1 MSTNAAGVTEKVP
14 LPILIGNRLSPV
26 GSSAS
31 RGLPVVSSEG
41 ARLELA
47 VPAVDPCMSAASKSA
62 APAAF
67 AGAFLGCLA
76 TLHLSAFGVVPEI
89 ASALVTTLLGGQLL
103 VARSTILLTREFVP
117 AVYGGAF
124 GGMTP
129 VLWLSGIGSDHPIVS
144 AEALFISLSIVCGL
158 AFSAVAVFDAYS
170 GRRFANGYGGRSGA
184 IATVACVFLVQLAVL
199 CGADDRLFHAAR
211 ADLADVNLGSLAPI
225 IAACLTGTMVSLL
238 VLRRER
244 VAAADLADKTFVAS
258 AIALM
263 GLIVIHWIS
272 PTDARLLDAYYAGCF
287 LGMSSRERLKG
298 WIETVLGAVVL
309 ASLIIQVRI
318 FLPGIG
324 GGLGLAAFVTVAVL
338 VALKQFTRFVL
349 PINRSEN
356 MATQLST
363 VRSRADHSVANP
375 QFERRRSTWSEI
387 SWRPAAAIAS
397 LAVAAAVI
405 GGLVWPTQFVSE
417 KSISVATAPVSVV
430 DEVTPDPAALQAEV
444 RSDASDAAT
453 PLGTAEASAGST
465 ASGQNASNENPSEI
479 SAASPAGLRLSSA
492 AVDER
497 AAGSEEPKTAP
508 PVTSEVIAAREPALG
523 ETQKAEDDVTDT
535 ALFREFLQWRA
546 ARVSGVAPTA
556 RQNAAK
562 SHHRLRPPAAIQT
575 AAATNSLSRSTHPS
589 SAAQA
594 TPTTPPVVRPRRPH
608 PGNTTR
614 AAIERVAPASATAS
628 APSL

>member
-1 MSTNAAGVTEKVP
+1 MSTNAAGVTEKVQ
-14 LPILIGNRLSPV
+14 LPILIGNRFSLV

-41 ARLELA
+41 ARLELT
-47 VPAVDPCMSAASKSA
+47 VPAVDPCMSAASKRA
-62 APAAF
+62 ALAAF

-103 VARSTILLTREFVP
+103 VARSTIQLTGELVP

-124 GGMTP
+124 GGMTS
-129 VLWLSGIGSDHPIVS
+129 VLWLSGIGSDHPIVL
-144 AEALFISLSIVCGL
+144 AGALFISLSIVCGL
-158 AFSAVAVFDAYS
+158 AFSAVAVFDNYS
-170 GRRFANGYGGRSGA
+170 GRRLAHGYGGRSGA
-184 IATVACVFLVQLAVL
+184 IATGACVLFVELASL
-199 CGADDRLFHAAR
+199 CGADGRLFRAAR
-211 ADLADVNLGSLAPI
+211 ADLADVSLGSLAPLV
-225 IAACLTGTMVSLL
+225 AACLAGTAVSLL

-244 VAAADLADKTFVAS
+244 VAASDLADKTFVAS
-258 AIALM
+258 LVALI
-263 GLIVIHWIS
+263 GLMVVHLMS
-272 PTDARLLDAYYAGCF
+272 PTDARLLDAFYAGCF
-287 LGMSSRERLKG
+287 LGMSSRERLNG
-298 WIETVLGAVVL
+298 WIEAVLGAVVL
-309 ASLIIQVRI
+309 ACLIVWVSI
-318 FLPGIG
+318 FIPGIG
-324 GGLGLAAFVTVAVL
+324 GGLGLAAFGTVAFL
-338 VALKQFTRFVL
+338 VTLKQFTRFIL

-363 VRSRADHSVANP
+363 VRSQAGLSVANP
-375 QFERRRSTWSEI
+375 QFESRRSTWSEI

-405 GGLVWPTQFVSE
+405 GGLVWPTQFVSK

-453 PLGTAEASAGST
+453 PLGTAEASSGST
-465 ASGQNASNENPSEI
+465 ASAQNASSENPSEI

-562 SHHRLRPPAAIQT
+562 SHHRLRPPAAIPT
-575 AAATNSLSRSTHPS
+575 RAATNSQSRSTHPS

-594 TPTTPPVVRPRRPH
+594 TPTTSPVVRPHRPH
-608 PGNTTR
+608 LGNTTR
-614 AAIERVAPASATAS
+614 AAIEQVAPASATAR
-628 APSL
+628 APAL

>member
-1 MSTNAAGVTEKVP
+1 MSTNAAGVTEKVQ

-31 RGLPVVSSEG
+31 RLPVVSSEG

-47 VPAVDPCMSAASKSA
+47 VPAVDPCMSAASKRA

-103 VARSTILLTREFVP
+103 IARSTILLTREFVP

-124 GGMTP
+124 GGMTS
-129 VLWLSGIGSDHPIVS
+129 VLWLSGIGSDHPIVL
-144 AEALFISLSIVCGL
+144 AGALFISLSIVCGL
-158 AFSAVAVFDAYS
+158 AFSAVAIFDNYS
-170 GRRFANGYGGRSGA
+170 GRRFAVGYGGRSGA
-184 IATVACVFLVQLAVL
+184 IATVACVFFVQLAVL
-199 CGADDRLFHAAR
+199 CGADDRLFHAA

-225 IAACLTGTMVSLL
+225 IAACLTGAMVSLL

-258 AIALM
+258 AIALI
-263 GLIVIHWIS
+263 GLIVVHRIS

-338 VALKQFTRFVL
+338 VTLKQFTRFVL

-363 VRSRADHSVANP
+363 VRSRAGHSVANP

-405 GGLVWPTQFVSE
+405 GGLVWPTQFVSK

-430 DEVTPDPAALQAEV
+430 DEVTPDPAAPQAEV
-444 RSDASDAAT
+444 RSGAIDAAT
-453 PLGTAEASAGST
+453 PLGTAEASPGST
-465 ASGQNASNENPSEI
+465 ASGQNTSSENPSEI

-497 AAGSEEPKTAP
+497 ASGSEEPKTAP

-523 ETQKAEDDVTDT
+523 ETQEAEDDVTHS

-562 SHHRLRPPAAIQT
+562 SHHRLRPPAAIPT
-575 AAATNSLSRSTHPS
+575 PAATNSQSRSTHPS

-594 TPTTPPVVRPRRPH
+594 TPTTSPVVRPRRPH
-608 PGNTTR
+608 LGNTTR
-614 AAIERVAPASATAS
+614 AAIEQVAPASATAS

>member
-1 MSTNAAGVTEKVP
+1 MSTNAAGVTEKVQ

-31 RGLPVVSSEG
+31 RGLPVVSAEG
-41 ARLELA
+41 ARLELT
-47 VPAVDPCMSAASKSA
+47 VPAVDPCMSDASKRA

-124 GGMTP
+124 GGMTS
-129 VLWLSGIGSDHPIVS
+129 VLWLSGIGSDHPIVL
-144 AEALFISLSIVCGL
+144 AGALFVSLSIVCGL
-158 AFSAVAVFDAYS
+158 AFSAVAVFDAHS
-170 GRRFANGYGGRSGA
+170 GRRFTNGYGGRSGA
-184 IATVACVFLVQLAVL
+184 IATVACVFFVQLAVL
-199 CGADDRLFHAAR
+199 CGADGRLFHAAR

-238 VLRRER
+238 ALRRER
-244 VAAADLADKTFVAS
+244 VAAADLADRTFVAS

-263 GLIVIHWIS
+263 GLIVVHRIS

-309 ASLIIQVRI
+309 AGLIIQVRI
-318 FLPGIG
+318 LLPGIG

-338 VALKQFTRFVL
+338 VTLKQLTRFVL

-356 MATQLST
+356 MATQLSIF
-363 VRSRADHSVANP
+363 RSRAGHSVANP
-375 QFERRRSTWSEI
+375 QFERQRSTWSEI

-397 LAVAAAVI
+397 LAVAAVI
-405 GGLVWPTQFVSE
+405 GGLVWPTQFVSK
-417 KSISVATAPVSVV
+417 KSISVATAPVPVV
-430 DEVTPDPAALQAEV
+430 AEVTPDPAAAQAEV

-453 PLGTAEASAGST
+453 PLGTAEASPGST
-465 ASGQNASNENPSEI
+465 ASGQNASSENASEI

-492 AVDER
+492 ALDDR
-497 AAGSEEPKTAP
+497 AARPEEPKTAP
-508 PVTSEVIAAREPALG
+508 PVTSEVIAAREPVLG
-523 ETQKAEDDVTDT
+523 ETQKAEDDVTDS

-546 ARVSGVAPTA
+546 ARVSGAAPTA
-556 RQNAAK
+556 RQKAAK
-562 SHHRLRPPAAIQT
+562 SHHRLRPPVAIPT
-575 AAATNSLSRSTHPS
+575 PVATNSQSRSKHPS

-594 TPTTPPVVRPRRPH
+594 TPTTSPAARPRRPH
-608 PGNTTR
+608 LGNTTR
-614 AAIERVAPASATAS
+614 AAIEQVAPASATAS

>member
-1 MSTNAAGVTEKVP
+1 MSTNAAGVTEKVQ
-14 LPILIGNRLSPV
+14 LPILIGSRLSLV

-31 RGLPVVSSEG
+31 RGLPLVSSEG
-41 ARLELA
+41 ARLELT
-47 VPAVDPCMSAASKSA
+47 VPAVDPCVSAASKRA
-62 APAAF
+62 ALAAF

-103 VARSTILLTREFVP
+103 VARSTIQLTGELVP

-124 GGMTP
+124 GGMTS
-129 VLWLSGIGSDHPIVS
+129 VLWLSGIGSDHPIVL
-144 AEALFISLSIVCGL
+144 AGALFISLSIVCGL
-158 AFSAVAVFDAYS
+158 AFSAVAVFDNYS
-170 GRRFANGYGGRSGA
+170 GRRLAHGYGGRSGA
-184 IATVACVFLVQLAVL
+184 IATGACVLFVELASL
-199 CGADDRLFHAAR
+199 CGADGRLFRAAR
-211 ADLADVNLGSLAPI
+211 ADLADVSLGSLAPLV
-225 IAACLTGTMVSLL
+225 AACLAGTAVSLL

-244 VAAADLADKTFVAS
+244 VAASDLADKTFVAS
-258 AIALM
+258 LVALI
-263 GLIVIHWIS
+263 GLMFVHLMS
-272 PTDARLLDAYYAGCF
+272 PTDARLLDAFYAGCF
-287 LGMSSRERLKG
+287 LGMSSRERLNG
-298 WIETVLGAVVL
+298 WIEAVLGAVVL
-309 ASLIIQVRI
+309 ACLIVWVSI
-318 FLPGIG
+318 FIPGIG
-324 GGLGLAAFVTVAVL
+324 CGLGLAAFGTVAFL
-338 VALKQFTRFVL
+338 VTLKQFTRFIL

-363 VRSRADHSVANP
+363 VRSQAGLSVANP
-375 QFERRRSTWSEI
+375 QFESRRSTWSEI

-405 GGLVWPTQFVSE
+405 GGLVWPTQFVSK

-508 PVTSEVIAAREPALG
+508 PVTSEVIAAREPALD

-562 SHHRLRPPAAIQT
+562 SHHRLRPPAAIPT
-575 AAATNSLSRSTHPS
+575 RAATNSQSRSTHPS

-594 TPTTPPVVRPRRPH
+594 TPTTSPVVRPRRPH
-608 PGNTTR
+608 LGNTTR
-614 AAIERVAPASATAS
+614 AAIEQVAPASTTAS

>member
-1 MSTNAAGVTEKVP
+1 V
-14 LPILIGNRLSPV
+14 
-26 GSSAS
+26 
-31 RGLPVVSSEG
+31 
-41 ARLELA
+41 
-47 VPAVDPCMSAASKSA
+47 SAASKRA
-62 APAAF
+62 ALAAF

-103 VARSTILLTREFVP
+103 VARSTIQLTGELVP

-124 GGMTP
+124 GGMTS
-129 VLWLSGIGSDHPIVS
+129 VLWLGGIGSDHPIVL
-144 AEALFISLSIVCGL
+144 AGALFISLSIVCGL
-158 AFSAVAVFDAYS
+158 AFSAVAVFDNYS
-170 GRRFANGYGGRSGA
+170 GRRLAHGYGGRSGA
-184 IATVACVFLVQLAVL
+184 IATGACVLFVELASL
-199 CGADDRLFHAAR
+199 CGADGRLYRAAR
-211 ADLADVNLGSLAPI
+211 ADLADVSLGSLAPLV
-225 IAACLTGTMVSLL
+225 AACLAGTAVSLL

-244 VAAADLADKTFVAS
+244 VAASDLADKTFVAS
-258 AIALM
+258 LVALI
-263 GLIVIHWIS
+263 GLMFVHLMS
-272 PTDARLLDAYYAGCF
+272 PTDARLLDAFYAGCF
-287 LGMSSRERLKG
+287 LGMSSRERLNG
-298 WIETVLGAVVL
+298 WIEAVLGAVVL
-309 ASLIIQVRI
+309 ACLIVWVSI
-318 FLPGIG
+318 FIPGIG
-324 GGLGLAAFVTVAVL
+324 GGLGLAAFGTVAFL
-338 VALKQFTRFVL
+338 VTLKQFTRFIL

-363 VRSRADHSVANP
+363 VRSQAGLSVANP
-375 QFERRRSTWSEI
+375 QFESRRSTWSEI

-405 GGLVWPTQFVSE
+405 GGLVWPTQFVSK

-562 SHHRLRPPAAIQT
+562 SHHRLRPPAAIPT
-575 AAATNSLSRSTHPS
+575 RAATNSESRSTHPS

-594 TPTTPPVVRPRRPH
+594 TPTTSPVVRPRRPH
-608 PGNTTR
+608 LGNTTR
-614 AAIERVAPASATAS
+614 AAIEQVAPASATAR
-628 APSL
+628 APAL

>member
-1 MSTNAAGVTEKVP
+1 MSTNAAGVTEKVQ
-14 LPILIGNRLSPV
+14 LPILIGNRLSLV

-47 VPAVDPCMSAASKSA
+47 VPAVDPCMSAASKRA

-124 GGMTP
+124 GGMTS
-129 VLWLSGIGSDHPIVS
+129 VLWLSGIGSDHPVVLVG
-144 AEALFISLSIVCGL
+144 ALFVSLSIVCGL
-158 AFSAVAVFDAYS
+158 AFSAVAIFDNYS
-170 GRRFANGYGGRSGA
+170 GRRLAHGYGGRSGA
-184 IATVACVFLVQLAVL
+184 IATVACVLFVELASL
-199 CGADDRLFHAAR
+199 CGADDRLFRAAR
-211 ADLADVNLGSLAPI
+211 ADLADVNLGSLAPL
-225 IAACLTGTMVSLL
+225 IAACLAGTTVSLL

-258 AIALM
+258 LVALM
-263 GLIVIHWIS
+263 GLMFVHLMS
-272 PTDARLLDAYYAGCF
+272 PTDARLLDAFYAGCF
-287 LGMSSRERLKG
+287 LGMSSRERLNG
-298 WIETVLGAVVL
+298 WIEAVLGAVVL
-309 ASLIIQVRI
+309 ACLIVWVSI
-318 FLPGIG
+318 FIPGIG

-338 VALKQFTRFVL
+338 VTLKQFTRFVL

-363 VRSRADHSVANP
+363 VRSRAGHSVANP

-405 GGLVWPTQFVSE
+405 GGLVWPTQFVSK

-430 DEVTPDPAALQAEV
+430 DEVTPDPAAPQAEV

-453 PLGTAEASAGST
+453 PLSAAEASPAST
-465 ASGQNASNENPSEI
+465 GQNASSENPSEI
-479 SAASPAGLRLSSA
+479 SAASPAGPRLSSA

-508 PVTSEVIAAREPALG
+508 PVTSEVIAARETALG
-523 ETQKAEDDVTDT
+523 ETQKAEDDATDT

-562 SHHRLRPPAAIQT
+562 SHHRLRPPAAIAT
-575 AAATNSLSRSTHPS
+575 PAATNSQSRSTHPS

-594 TPTTPPVVRPRRPH
+594 TPTTSPVVRPRRPH
-608 PGNTTR
+608 LGNTTR
-614 AAIERVAPASATAS
+614 AAIEQVAPASATAS